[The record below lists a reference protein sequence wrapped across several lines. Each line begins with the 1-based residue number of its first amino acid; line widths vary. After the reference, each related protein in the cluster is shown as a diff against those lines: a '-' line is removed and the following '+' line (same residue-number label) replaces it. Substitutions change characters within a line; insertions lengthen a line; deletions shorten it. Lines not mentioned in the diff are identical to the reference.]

1 MTTNTPL
8 HNPTLQ
14 KYIRICYKNCSPKLT
29 MSKTFMDLSSDTVHN
44 RSPSE
49 LVAMPTTFPKWARK
63 CFTNSIPVSCFF
75 QNLTCPSMLAVIRKS
90 VLSTRGEGEEWTMG
104 QEGREGA
111 HCSTSDWG
119 QHRGA
124 PKRCSVVAR
133 SYTYGGYKYEY
144 R

>member
-1 MTTNTPL
+1 
-8 HNPTLQ
+8 
-14 KYIRICYKNCSPKLT
+14 

-90 VLSTRGEGEEWTMG
+90 VLNTGGEGEELDNRTG
-104 QEGREGA
+104 GVGRGLTAALLTEDNTVE
-111 HCSTSDWG
+111 H
-119 QHRGA
+119 
-124 PKRCSVVAR
+124 PNNVVW
-133 SYTYGGYKYEY
+133 
-144 R
+144 